1 MRVISKK
8 RIREFAQGDLSAS
21 GEPLRRW
28 ATTVKE
34 SFWANPGVLKTAFRT
49 ADFVGDL
56 TVFNIGGNKYRLIA
70 FIDYRRQIVYVKRIL
85 THKQYDKGDW
95 KNEHPHRSN

>member
-1 MRVISKK
+1 MRIISRK
-8 RIREFAQGDLSAS
+8 RIREFARGNLLAAA
-21 GEPLRRW
+21 EPLKHW
-28 ATTVKE
+28 ANTVKE
-34 SFWANPGVLKTAFRT
+34 SSWANPGELRRAFGT

-70 FIDYRRQIVYVKRIL
+70 FVHYGRQIVYIKQIL

-95 KNEHPHRSN
+95 RK